1 MDSARLSAKCFLFGR
16 EGPLT
21 GPAVSAFLRDLPGYG
36 SSGLGASYG
45 CPYYGVGFVA
55 GALPAEV
62 PPLAP
67 AVAVSACS
75 GTDFLLGLLCF
86 FALAVEACP
95 ESLHELL
102 VPLVG
107 FPPKAQGMSS

>member
-16 EGPLT
+16 EGHTP
-21 GPAVSAFLRDLPGYG
+21 GASRFRISAGLPGYA

-45 CPYYGVGFVA
+45 CPYYGAGFVA
-55 GALPAEV
+55 GALPAAV

-75 GTDFLLGLLCF
+75 GADFLLGVLCF
-86 FALAVEACP
+86 FALAVEAWP